1 MAEEILRVERVSK
14 QFAGVVAFEDVS
26 LTVHKGETLCLV
38 GENGSGKSTM
48 IKVISGVYTP
58 DEGDI
63 YLNNH
68 HYKKLTPIESMREG
82 VQVIYQDFSLFPNL
96 TVAENLALN
105 EQLSSGKQL
114 VSWKGF
120 NRIAAEGLAEI
131 NVSIPL
137 DAVVGTLSTADR
149 QLIAITK
156 AIMAEARIIIMDEPT
171 TALTQKEVHSLFTII
186 NDLKSKGISTLFVS
200 HKLNEVVEIAD
211 RTVIFRNGK
220 KVMDQDAKGLDVKT
234 MEFQMTG
241 RIVDTSKIQ
250 YGKVDET
257 AEPLL
262 KVEKLSLG
270 HDFFDVG
277 FELKPNEV
285 LGITGLLGSGR
296 TELALALFGERPAT
310 SGKTYING
318 KEVRIKNINDAVNY
332 GIGYVPEDRIRE
344 GLFLDQTITNNIAV
358 RIIDT
363 LIDRLHLLNNRQK
376 NSLSGKWVSQLGVKT
391 PSNRLP
397 AKSLSG
403 GNQQRL
409 VLAKWLA
416 GNPKILI
423 LNGPTVGVDVGSKA
437 EIHELIRS
445 LAKEGM
451 GILLISDDIPELMQT
466 CHRILL
472 MRHGKIAAEFK
483 RENISEDQLNKE
495 LAFSDSMKI
504 PQDLRR

>member
-1 MAEEILRVERVSK
+1 MAEEILRVEHVSK
-14 QFAGVVAFEDVS
+14 HFAGVVALDDVS
-26 LTVHKGETLCLV
+26 LTVHRGETLCLV

-48 IKVISGVYTP
+48 IKLISGVYTP

-63 YLNNH
+63 YINSH

-114 VSWKGF
+114 VNWKGF
-120 NRIAAEGLAEI
+120 NQIAAKGLAEI

-156 AIMAEARIIIMDEPT
+156 AILAKASIIIMDEPT
-171 TALTQKEVHSLFTII
+171 TALTLKEVHSLFAII
-186 NDLKSKGISTLFVS
+186 NDLKEKGISTLFVS

-234 MEFQMTG
+234 MEYQMTG
-241 RIVDTSKIQ
+241 RIVDTSQIQ
-250 YGKVDET
+250 HAKVDDKVE
-257 AEPLL
+257 ALL
-262 KVEKLSLG
+262 KVEQLSLKHG
-270 HDFFDVG
+270 FFDVC

-296 TELALALFGERPAT
+296 TELALALFGELPAS
-310 SGKTYING
+310 SGKIYLKG
-318 KEVRIKNINDAVNY
+318 EEVKIKSIKDAVNY

-344 GLFLDQTITNNIAV
+344 GLFLDQSITNNIVV
-358 RIIDT
+358 RIIDQ
-363 LIDRLHLLNNRQK
+363 LINFVHLLNNKNK
-376 NSLSGKWVSQLGVKT
+376 NSISEKWVSQLEVKT
-391 PSNRLP
+391 PSSVLP

-437 EIHELIRS
+437 EIHELIRN
-445 LAKEGM
+445 LAIEGM

-466 CHRILL
+466 CNRVLL
-472 MRHGKIAAEFK
+472 MRHGRIAAEFK

-495 LAFSDSMKI
+495 LAVNGSKKVLSI
-504 PQDLRR
+504 E